1 MHTATEL
8 YSNPTVANAVH
19 KYCIEHSLPV
29 GEQVEN
35 HREATINWAE
45 KTGRN
50 MDMMVNTL
58 QSQFMMWFIKAM
70 GVKKVLEIGCFMG
83 YSTLSFAHALRG
95 TPSASITTLDLPGP
109 HTTLARTLLAS
120 AQSSSSL
127 PPLPQIYLLEGPATA
142 SLAHLSTQKAYYD
155 LIFLDANKDQ
165 YTTYLNLI
173 LSLKLLSPRGVILC
187 DNVLKMGL
195 VADSTENNPAAR
207 KEVRGEEEG
216 YDDGYGG
223 SMGGKE
229 RVDHLRQAEW
239 LDGFNKAVKG
249 DERVECVVL
258 PVFDGLSFIRLRD
271 GGLDGREKLV

>member
-1 MHTATEL
+1 MHTETEL
-8 YSNPTVANAVH
+8 YPNPTVANAVH

-29 GEQVEN
+29 
-35 HREATINWAE
+35 T
-45 KTGRN
+45 T
-50 MDMMVNTL
+50 NTTP
-58 QSQFMMWFIKAM
+58 
-70 GVKKVLEIGCFMG
+70 VLEIGCFTG
-83 YSTLSFAHALRG
+83 YSAPSFAHALRC

-109 HTTLARTLLAS
+109 HTTLAR
-120 AQSSSSL
+120 
-127 PPLPQIYLLEGPATA
+127 PATA

-173 LSLKLLSPRGVILC
+173 LSLKLLSPRAVILC

-207 KEVRGEEEG
+207 KEVRGEGEG

-223 SMGGKE
+223 STGGKE

-271 GGLDGREKLV
+271 GQGGLDGREKLV